1 MCPFKLFIANG
12 NHCNLYSF
20 FFQCSNR
27 HAPVFWCA
35 SLAPFPSN
43 EAGVNVEVELLAQV
57 RHVSGQGVQV
67 HHHGI
72 PASRHDNTRS
82 FLASPLSTEVAVSC
96 KRSPVG
102 VVCQF
107 WHPLRLPGWG
117 HLFNLGE
124 ISFSL
129 SWSSPW
135 RQLLRVQECEA
146 RGAKINWQLSFTAT
160 KEGKKEITRKLQNS
174 EKLGA
179 RLCPGFSL
187 YLVVAI
193 FSYLVSLSSLCL
205 VRFLTCEGWF
215 AGWFQKGENSNVDVP
230 RSGQTW
236 FGS

>member
-1 MCPFKLFIANG
+1 MCVPRPLPFEWSRG
-12 NHCNLYSF
+12 
-20 FFQCSNR
+20 QC
-27 HAPVFWCA
+27 WGWA
-35 SLAPFPSN
+35 SGSGTPCLWPGCPS
-43 EAGVNVEVELLAQV
+43 
-57 RHVSGQGVQV
+57 
-67 HHHGI
+67 
-72 PASRHDNTRS
+72 ASPWNTCFTPWQHTRP
-82 FLASPLSTEVAVSC
+82 FLASPLSAEVAVSC

-124 ISFSL
+124 ISFSP

-187 YLVVAI
+187 YLVGSI
-193 FSYLVSLSSLCL
+193 FFYLVSLSSLCL
-205 VRFLTCEGWF
+205 VRF
-215 AGWFQKGENSNVDVP
+215 
-230 RSGQTW
+230 
-236 FGS
+236 